1 MDLKTGLNSPVI
13 ADHLPTLALPAPVMT
28 FTTPTSFPSP
38 GLCLNTTKRT
48 PLPGKI
54 EEVRATGW
62 LDLMM
67 AASPTRRRQIKDVVN
82 DTQADD
88 LDLQYH
94 NWMVCIY
101 TCSVCHCYISLTPCQ

>member
-1 MDLKTGLNSPVI
+1 MDLKTGLNSPVV
-13 ADHLPTLALPAPVMT
+13 ADHLPTLALPAAVMT

-38 GLCLNTTKRT
+38 GLCLNTTKKI
-48 PLPGKI
+48 PLPSKI

-67 AASPTRRRQIKDVVN
+67 AASPTRRRQIKDVIN

-88 LDLQYH
+88 LDLQYR

-101 TCSVCHCYISLTPCQ
+101 TCSVCHCYRSLTTCQ

>member
-1 MDLKTGLNSPVI
+1 MDLKTGLNSPVL
-13 ADHLPTLALPAPVMT
+13 ADHLPTLALPAAVMT

-38 GLCLNTTKRT
+38 GLCLNTTKKI
-48 PLPGKI
+48 PLPGKV

-67 AASPTRRRQIKDVVN
+67 ASSPTRKRQIKDVVN

-88 LDLQYH
+88 LDLQYR

-101 TCSVCHCYISLTPCQ
+101 TCSVCDY

>member
-1 MDLKTGLNSPVI
+1 
-13 ADHLPTLALPAPVMT
+13 MT

-38 GLCLNTTKRT
+38 GLYMNTSKKK

-67 AASPTRRRQIKDVVN
+67 ASSPTRKRQIKDVVN
-82 DTQADD
+82 DVHADD
-88 LDLQYH
+88 LDLQYR
-94 NWMVCIY
+94 NWMVCIL
-101 TCSVCHCYISLTPCQ
+101 CFLTS